1 MPHHAPPHLTM
12 PTITHHTQERFGPV
26 RRENLLNRSHT
37 IHHIHFFRTPVQYA
51 HTYVRM
57 YVSIPTVCRYEN
69 STSMGN
75 QCNTSLKFDQN
86 RRFDCTQHLLSF
98 HSQIPWMYM
107 PPNLSARRQVSLS
120 SSIHVI
126 VCVRLFELPS
136 LDRVDH
142 EDH

>member
-57 YVSIPTVCRYEN
+57 YVSILTVRRYEN

-75 QCNTSLKFDQN
+75 QCNTSLKFDHH
-86 RRFDCTQHLLSF
+86 RF
-98 HSQIPWMYM
+98 HSTYAA
-107 PPNLSARRQVSLS
+107 LAVVSLS
-120 SSIHVI
+120 TFVNVHAPELECAPTGFSFNLNSCYCLCSAVRTSSI
-126 VCVRLFELPS
+126 RQGGS
-136 LDRVDH
+136 
-142 EDH
+142 